1 MSRRLSDCTG
11 LIFETFLGLRIT
23 VREELDKNRL
33 AGIEKDYR

>member
-11 LIFETFLGLRIT
+11 LFETFLGLSIT
-23 VREELDKNRL
+23 VHEELDKNRL